1 MQTESD
7 TEGLDQQMKILT
19 RGNQKT
25 ACAIIAAT
33 QIIINRHMPIKSEKD
48 WEAWEKATE
57 NLAQLL
63 IMVGSDQDFKATTE
77 AIFCYER
84 NDDE

>member
-1 MQTESD
+1 MQRVNAP
-7 TEGLDQQMKILT
+7 EGSDQQMKILT

-33 QIIINRHMPIKSEKD
+33 QIIINRHIPIKSEKD
-48 WEAWEKATE
+48 WKAWEKATE

-63 IMVGSDQDFKATTE
+63 TMVGSDQDFKATTE
-77 AIFCYER
+77 AIYYYER
-84 NDDE
+84 NDDD

>member
-1 MQTESD
+1 
-7 TEGLDQQMKILT
+7 MKILT

-33 QIIINRHMPIKSEKD
+33 QIIINRHIPIKNEKD

-63 IMVGSDQDFKATTE
+63 IMVGSDQYFKETIE
-77 AIFCYER
+77 AIRCYER
-84 NDDE
+84 SDDD